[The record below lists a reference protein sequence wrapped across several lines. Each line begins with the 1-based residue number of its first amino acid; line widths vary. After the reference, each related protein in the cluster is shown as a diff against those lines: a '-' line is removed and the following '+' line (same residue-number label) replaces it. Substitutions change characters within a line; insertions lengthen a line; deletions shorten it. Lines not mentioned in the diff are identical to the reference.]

1 VDIKVIVWPQVSPSV
16 HGIIKMD
23 ACERDLYQK
32 FQTRLAKSIKA
43 MSFIQ
48 AAILQIWLSDF
59 AFCI

>member
-1 VDIKVIVWPQVSPSV
+1 MDIKVIGWPQVSPSV
-16 HGIIKMD
+16 RGIMKMKMD

-48 AAILQIWLSDF
+48 VAILQIMVV
-59 AFCI
+59 

>member
-1 VDIKVIVWPQVSPSV
+1 MDIKVIGWPQISPSV

-48 AAILQIWLSDF
+48 AAILQIMVV
-59 AFCI
+59 